1 MNDPG
6 KILIIDDDNYIIVSI
21 RILLEQHYDF
31 VRAINNPAQIPTAF
45 SENRY
50 DVVVLDM
57 NFTTGETSGKD
68 GLYWLQD
75 IKKRSPNTEIILITA
90 YGGIEIAVEAVK
102 KGAFDFLT
110 KPWENEKLVS
120 TVAAAFKLN
129 QANQKVSQLKQENE
143 ALQSMLS
150 QPTVEIIG
158 DSAPMQAVYHTIEK
172 VADTDANVLILG
184 ENGTGKELVARQLHE
199 ASGRSDKAFI
209 SIDVGAIP
217 ESLFE
222 SELFGHKKG
231 AFTDAAADRI
241 GKFQAAQGG
250 TIFLDEIGNIPQTLQ
265 ARLLKVLQERV
276 ISRVGDNE
284 VIPVDVRLLC
294 ATNMNLQEMVHKG
307 LFRQDLLY
315 RINTITLTLPA
326 LRERVADI
334 PLLADYFLRIYKA
347 KYRKNGLFVPEYVI
361 KKLGKHPWPGNVREL
376 QHAIER
382 AVIMSDGKQL
392 HVKDFSLMSEYQESA
407 DGPGSY
413 HLETLEKWAISK
425 AIQKHQGN
433 ISLAA
438 KELGLSRGAMYRR
451 MEKYEL

>member
-1 MNDPG
+1 MKNPG

-31 VRAINNPAQIPTAF
+31 VRAINSPAQIPTAF
-45 SENRY
+45 EENRY

-57 NFTTGETSGKD
+57 NFSTGVTSGKD
-68 GLYWLQD
+68 GLRWLQE
-75 IKKRSPNTEIILITA
+75 IKQLSPGTEVILITA

-120 TVAAAFKLN
+120 TVAAAHKLN
-129 QANQKVSQLKQENE
+129 QAQQQLNQLSEENKVLQEMLRPPAIE
-143 ALQSMLS
+143 IVGQS
-150 QPTVEIIG
+150 EE
-158 DSAPMQAVYHTIEK
+158 MQQVFGTIRK

-184 ENGTGKELVARQLHE
+184 ENGTGKELAAKRIHE
-199 ASGRSDKAFI
+199 LSGRKNKAFI
-209 SIDVGAIP
+209 GIDVGAIP

-222 SELFGHKKG
+222 SELFGHRKG
-231 AFTDAAADRI
+231 AFTDAIADRV
-241 GKFQAAQGG
+241 GKFQAAAGG
-250 TIFLDEIGNIPQTLQ
+250 TIFLDEIGNIPLTLQ
-265 ARLLKVLQERV
+265 ARLLKVLQERE
-276 ISRVGDNE
+276 ITRVGDNE
-284 VIPVDVRLLC
+284 VIKVDVRLLC
-294 ATNMNLQEMVHKG
+294 ATNMNLAEMVHKG

-315 RINTITLTLPA
+315 RINTITLSLPA
-326 LRERVADI
+326 LRDRVSDI
-334 PLLADYFLRIYKA
+334 PQLADHFLKIYKT
-347 KYRKNGLFVPEYVI
+347 KYRKKGLYVPEYVI
-361 KKLGKHPWPGNVREL
+361 KKLSKHAWPGNVREL

-392 HVKDFSLMSEYQESA
+392 HVKDFSLTAEYQENT
-407 DGPGSY
+407 DGPDSY
-413 HLETLEKWAISK
+413 NLEKLEKWAVSR